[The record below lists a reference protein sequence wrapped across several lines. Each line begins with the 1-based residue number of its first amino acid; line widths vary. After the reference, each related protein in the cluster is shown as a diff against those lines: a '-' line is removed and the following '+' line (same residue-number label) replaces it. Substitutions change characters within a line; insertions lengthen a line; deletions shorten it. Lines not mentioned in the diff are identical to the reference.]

1 MFPQGKTFLTS
12 IIADCE
18 FLEPTTG
25 KLQSARDRL
34 LVECLR
40 PDLPKDHPIASE
52 YPLVLGPE
60 GTKNSICVRRKG
72 EQNDRDNVIAHAN
85 MWLRKMLPESQ
96 DASFPQVRLAFV
108 GNVATDRRE
117 QGKGW
122 MKALL
127 AEVERRALIQSA
139 DAIVLWSDLADFYQK
154 MGFTPSGKE
163 LRVTLSTKKL
173 CEGNRS
179 TVWVPE
185 GYHTGKLPQDLIRR
199 IFELRS
205 IGFKKP
211 FFQVERSVHEFSELL
226 KIPDLALFVGH
237 GATSDSAIPLD
248 QRPIDFFFMVGK
260 GADMQG
266 VIHEW
271 GCTNIRD
278 LMGAAGFVAQKS
290 NLEEIM
296 ILVPPALEESRLAEL
311 QQSSTRVEQH
321 AMVWVKALKPET
333 RTLVDRALRDGF
345 IWGLD
350 SI

>member
-1 MFPQGKTFLTS
+1 MFPQGKTVFTS

-18 FLEPTTG
+18 FLEPSTA

-40 PDLPKDHPIASE
+40 PDHPTDYPIASE
-52 YPLVLGPE
+52 YPLVLAQN
-60 GTKNSICVRRKG
+60 GTKHSLCMTQKG
-72 EQNDRDNVIAHAN
+72 DQCAARGVIAHAN
-85 MWLRKMLPESQ
+85 IWLRTMLPDSG
-96 DASFPQVRLAFV
+96 DASFPGVKLAFV
-108 GNVATDRRE
+108 GNVATEKRE
-117 QGKGW
+117 QGKGR

-127 AEVERRALIQSA
+127 AEIELRALAQRA

-154 MGFTPSGKE
+154 MGFTPAGNE

-173 CEGNRS
+173 CAGNHS
-179 TVWVPE
+179 TVWMPE
-185 GYHTGKLPQDLIRR
+185 GYQTGKLPQDLIRR
-199 IFELRS
+199 VFELRS
-205 IGFKKP
+205 TGFKQP

-226 KIPDLALFVGH
+226 KIPDLAFFVGH
-237 GATSDSAIPLD
+237 GAGTTSATQTD
-248 QRPIDFFFMVGK
+248 QRPIEFFFLVGK

-271 GCTNIRD
+271 GCTDMRF
-278 LMGAAGFVAQKS
+278 LMGAAGFVAEKA

-296 ILVPPALEESRLAEL
+296 ILVPPAIEESRLAYL
-311 QQSSTRVEQH
+311 MQASTRIEQH
-321 AMVWVKALKPET
+321 AMAWVKVLKPET
-333 RTLVDRALRDGF
+333 RHLVDRALRDGF